1 MIPKSLSDPGCEF
14 PGNVFAF
21 ADSLCDHLHE
31 PRLFWLGRGDRE
43 KFTPRQRFILM
54 CLVER
59 LQHRYRWSVA
69 CIAVAFGCSHGSLF
83 GRAIGKKADALFGL
97 YPDLQ
102 RAVVHLDGYKAGQF
116 ILDTWNVPIKRV
128 CGE

>member
-1 MIPKSLSDPGCEF
+1 MTISRSDVSLEF

-31 PRLFWLGRGDRE
+31 PRLFWLSRAYRY

-59 LQHRYRWSVA
+59 LQQRYRWSVA
-69 CIAVAFGCSHGSLF
+69 RIGMAFGCSHGSLF
-83 GRAIGKKADALFGL
+83 GPAIGKKADALFGL

-102 RAVVHLDGYKAGQF
+102 HAVVYLDGYQAGKF
-116 ILDTWNVPIKRV
+116 ITDMWRTPIRMV